1 MSHSCHRTDRVEER
15 SHRPD
20 SLVVVS
26 NRQPYSHEIEGDGLS
41 VDEPA
46 GGLTAGLDPVMRTTD
61 GTWIAWGDGD
71 ADRSVSD
78 EKGRVRVPP
87 DDPSYTLRRLW
98 LTERDVERYYA
109 GYSNQVLWPV
119 CHGANWTVEH
129 AEAYFDRYRDV
140 NERFAEAVVDTSDE
154 GTTVWFQDYHLALAP
169 RRVKEERDAFCMQ
182 FWHIPWPSWD
192 GFRRLPQRTEL
203 LDGLLANDLLGFHLP
218 SYADRFLDCAAG
230 ALDVTVDR
238 DAREVEYRGET
249 TTLGAFPLGIDAE
262 RHHERA
268 LTVGEGFWESFRTEH
283 GIGPDQQVAVGVDR
297 LDYTKGIPERLAALE
312 RLFERYPEHRG
323 RLTYVQKAA
332 ESRTSIPAYR
342 RLGRRVRDEVDRIN
356 HRFATERWRP
366 IVHVEGYLDGCELA
380 GLYRHA
386 DCALVSPL
394 CDGMNLVALEYVASQ
409 VDTPGV
415 LVLSEL
421 AGAHELLGEWT
432 VSINPHATERFAEAI
447 DEALGMGAGK
457 RRERMDALR
466 RIVFEN
472 DLEGWMDDVF
482 RAAATVRG

>member
-1 MSHSCHRTDRVEER
+1 
-15 SHRPD
+15 
-20 SLVVVS
+20 
-26 NRQPYSHEIEGDGLS
+26 
-41 VDEPA
+41 
-46 GGLTAGLDPVMRTTD
+46 MRTTD

-283 GIGPDQQVAVGVDR
+283 GIGPDQQVAVGGRPPR
-297 LDYTKGIPERLAALE
+297 LHEGDPRAAGRARAALRALPGAPRPAHLRPE
-312 RLFERYPEHRG
+312 GGGEPDLDPRLPAPRAESAGRG
-323 RLTYVQKAA
+323 RPDQPPVRDRAVETD
-332 ESRTSIPAYR
+332 RTRRGLPR
-342 RLGRRVRDEVDRIN
+342 RLRTRR
-356 HRFATERWRP
+356 
-366 IVHVEGYLDGCELA
+366 
-380 GLYRHA
+380 
-386 DCALVSPL
+386 ALPPRRL
-394 CDGMNLVALEYVASQ
+394 RAREPAL
-409 VDTPGV
+409 
-415 LVLSEL
+415 
-421 AGAHELLGEWT
+421 
-432 VSINPHATERFAEAI
+432 
-447 DEALGMGAGK
+447 
-457 RRERMDALR
+457 
-466 RIVFEN
+466 
-472 DLEGWMDDVF
+472 
-482 RAAATVRG
+482 